1 MERNN
6 NPTMTDSVTI
16 AKVKIKDIV
25 EEDLELNE
33 ENWMNI
39 PS

>member
-16 AKVKIKDIV
+16 PKVKIKDFV
-25 EEDLELNE
+25 EEDFELNE
-33 ENWMNI
+33 EN
-39 PS
+39 